1 MTKETRLDGGR
12 PVLPDEMMP
21 PGVAPPR
28 DRTPHVAKT
37 DGTDFRPVGRVA
49 AEVALRIA
57 WRRRK
62 NDASR
67 PDDTQD

>member
-28 DRTPHVAKT
+28 DRSPHVAQN

-49 AEVALRIA
+49 AEIALSID

-62 NDASR
+62 TGVPK

>member
-28 DRTPHVAKT
+28 DRSPQVAQN
-37 DGTDFRPVGRVA
+37 DGTDFRPLGRVA
-49 AEVALRIA
+49 AEVALRIG
-57 WRRRK
+57 WRRRRVPVP
-62 NDASR
+62 A